1 MAKKTATALKPKAVK
16 KKKSKRTRWLDP
28 RTDTPLLQRYA
39 RRMKSFLDAMADGV
53 IEKHELK
60 EQEARLVALMKEV
73 EPKLEDSLHEKVTNL
88 LCELAVYDLMQMLH
102 TMQEAR
108 PAPRFRG

>member
-1 MAKKTATALKPKAVK
+1 MAKKTATAKKPKTVK
-16 KKKSKRTRWLDP
+16 KHKRTRWLDP
-28 RTDTPLLQRYA
+28 KTDTPLLQRYA
-39 RRMKSFLDAMADGV
+39 RRMNSFLKAMADGI
-53 IEKHELK
+53 IEKHEIK

-73 EPKLEDSLHEKVTNL
+73 EPKLEDSLHEKVTTL

-108 PAPRFRG
+108 PASRFRG

>member
-1 MAKKTATALKPKAVK
+1 MAKKTATAPKPKKTA
-16 KKKSKRTRWLDP
+16 KKSKRTRWLDP

-39 RRMKSFLDAMADGV
+39 RRMKSFLTAMVDGI

-60 EQEARLVALMKEV
+60 EQEERLVALMKDV
-73 EPKLEDSLHEKVTNL
+73 EPRLEDSLHEKVTTL
-88 LCELAVYDLMQMLH
+88 LCELTVYDLMQMLH

-108 PAPRFRG
+108 PTARFRG